1 MKRRVPS
8 FLAGVLTTLLVAAM
22 ATTALA
28 ASGKI
33 SYNGAT
39 VTVGGAAQAAGDIT
53 TAEGQAPGSIQFT
66 DAAGNVTHYL
76 PLETIDQ
83 LPGVDAAYDPVTKTV
98 KLERGKMWE
107 KQETE
112 SGIQYASEDTGI
124 DYTGSPSYAPA
135 ALPEGWALESV
146 REMTGRSGQEYRNGS
161 GRISFTCSYP
171 DGSSHGWMPGSG
183 EIPCTTVTVN
193 GYEAEL
199 YTHSSEY
206 TDGSLLVWENLDGLL
221 FWFVGTDVE
230 PETLV
235 AFASTVAPAAGAVP
249 DYEADWLPSGYSW
262 FETNTSAGTVET
274 TWTGHGGNIT
284 LTYSASPLLLPEGTG
299 KTVEFGDVTARFWE
313 AREPHEADED
323 EPETVGGVTITTTT
337 ISGARAADVATLAW
351 TDADTGVNFRLHGTV
366 DQDTLVRIARG
377 VKGK

>member
-161 GRISFTCSYP
+161 GRISFTCSY
-171 DGSSHGWMPGSG
+171 
-183 EIPCTTVTVN
+183 
-193 GYEAEL
+193 YAERGGIML
-199 YTHSSEY
+199 
-206 TDGSLLVWENLDGLL
+206 G
-221 FWFVGTDVE
+221 
-230 PETLV
+230 
-235 AFASTVAPAAGAVP
+235 
-249 DYEADWLPSGYSW
+249 
-262 FETNTSAGTVET
+262 FES
-274 TWTGHGGNIT
+274 
-284 LTYSASPLLLPEGTG
+284 
-299 KTVEFGDVTARFWE
+299 
-313 AREPHEADED
+313 
-323 EPETVGGVTITTTT
+323 
-337 ISGARAADVATLAW
+337 
-351 TDADTGVNFRLHGTV
+351 
-366 DQDTLVRIARG
+366 
-377 VKGK
+377 